1 MILHGL
7 HSIVIV
13 LSPALGIST
22 FAPTA
27 ASVLLISKNT
37 CQINL
42 IKDQKDFGLYS
53 LEKPF

>member
-7 HSIVIV
+7 HSIVII